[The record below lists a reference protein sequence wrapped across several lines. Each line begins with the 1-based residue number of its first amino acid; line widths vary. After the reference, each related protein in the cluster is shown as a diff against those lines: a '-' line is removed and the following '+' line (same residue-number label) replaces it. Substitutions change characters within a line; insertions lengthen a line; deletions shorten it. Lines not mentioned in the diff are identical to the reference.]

1 MIVDGIDL
9 WHQELTVVVA
19 KEGYVVATNI
29 TNDFDEEN
37 LGNSSV
43 AVDGKQRDRRI
54 RAYDSRPTGPI
65 KEKEEEKPQ
74 VPAMEITL
82 ILRISVSNLPSNLLG
97 SMASVT
103 IQEHKH
109 VLINLLQEQQ
119 AFYSF
124 FRLVDGVES
133 RVIDEVTFPP
143 TDSPT
148 SLAYFTEQQ
157 EILLALE
164 EEDTGDDSGISLGE
178 NNSQN
183 SFNHFTI
190 SIGTI
195 FFPNHYIICTLSQPL
210 FISHVLGLG
219 YRISLVLSYCH

>member
-1 MIVDGIDL
+1 
-9 WHQELTVVVA
+9 
-19 KEGYVVATNI
+19 
-29 TNDFDEEN
+29 
-37 LGNSSV
+37 
-43 AVDGKQRDRRI
+43 
-54 RAYDSRPTGPI
+54 
-65 KEKEEEKPQ
+65 
-74 VPAMEITL
+74 
-82 ILRISVSNLPSNLLG
+82 
-97 SMASVT
+97 MASVT

-164 EEDTGDDSGISLGE
+164 EEDTGEDSGISLGE
-178 NNSQN
+178 NNSQF

-190 SIGTI
+190 SIVAI
-195 FFPNHYIICTLSQPL
+195 FFS
-210 FISHVLGLG
+210 
-219 YRISLVLSYCH
+219 